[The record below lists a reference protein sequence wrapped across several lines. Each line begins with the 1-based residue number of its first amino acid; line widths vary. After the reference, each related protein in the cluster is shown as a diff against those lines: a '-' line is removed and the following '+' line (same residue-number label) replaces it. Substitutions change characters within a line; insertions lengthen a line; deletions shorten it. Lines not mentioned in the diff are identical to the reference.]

1 MRKAFEIIAGA
12 SILAA
17 ATKTK
22 TIFKDEHAGKRHI
35 DHGDGR
41 HSLKM
46 EAIRTKMN
54 KYESVLYRGDELFP
68 ERRTIID
75 QLNSIFSFGA
85 DDPIQEDQ
93 PRFGAKTHTFAATG
107 DQDSVELVNPDG
119 TMWVGPIIMGG
130 VTQLDVV
137 YDTGSDWLVVE
148 SNTCTNC
155 EGDTY
160 NPAKSQGNPEKLS
173 TE

>member
-1 MRKAFEIIAGA
+1 
-12 SILAA
+12 
-17 ATKTK
+17 
-22 TIFKDEHAGKRHI
+22 
-35 DHGDGR
+35 
-41 HSLKM
+41 M

-85 DDPIQEDQ
+85 DDPIKEDQ